1 MVADVDDDIG
11 NHSQAS
17 AAFQSGSTLGIWTV
31 ARHAGVQ
38 HADGYRGGAGA
49 TLLQIF

>member
-1 MVADVDDDIG
+1 MAADVDDVLGD
-11 NHSQAS
+11 HSQAS
-17 AAFQSGSTLGIWTV
+17 APFQSGSTLGIWTV
-31 ARHAGVQ
+31 AGHAGVQ